1 METWNMTAHLRLE
14 EDQNTFVVAEPS
26 PRFVAR
32 EDQKAGKSTRE
43 LHVYRL
49 PTYWFRQRVSNCDPL

>member
-32 EDQKAGKSTRE
+32 ETRKRGRVPE
-43 LHVYRL
+43 SY
-49 PTYWFRQRVSNCDPL
+49 TCIASRQIGSVSVSNCHPL